1 MKQKPVIL
9 FLIRNPCFVSII
21 FSTIVSI
28 SKITVCFDII
38 SQYCCLHRCTGICRN
53 RYQYK
58 DNQKYAGN
66 NSFEI
71 FSHNHSPP
79 PSHSTIKTSFSS
91 PCSKAVGCF
100 SASSFCHG
108 KISVAV
114 EIPMHVF
121 CSCRKGNKPYWFSG
135 VVFLIIPQESV
146 IVSFFFSPG
155 SQITRSIWWE
165 GGQVDSDFWPVAESS
180 RPLIQYDH
188 RRTPH
193 DQRRCPVG
201 DDPYRQA
208 PISILH
214 DSFRIIVEDGFSQDT
229 LRCVLEVMR
238 NA

>member
-165 GGQVDSDFWPVAESS
+165 GGQVDKWTAIFGRLQN
-180 RPLIQYDH
+180 RPDL
-188 RRTPH
+188 
-193 DQRRCPVG
+193 
-201 DDPYRQA
+201 
-208 PISILH
+208 
-214 DSFRIIVEDGFSQDT
+214 
-229 LRCVLEVMR
+229 
-238 NA
+238 